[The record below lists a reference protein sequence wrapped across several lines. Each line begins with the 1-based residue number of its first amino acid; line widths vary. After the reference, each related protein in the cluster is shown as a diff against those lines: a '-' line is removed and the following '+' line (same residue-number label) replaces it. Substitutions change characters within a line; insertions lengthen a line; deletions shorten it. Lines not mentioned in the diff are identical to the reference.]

1 MSAPVRV
8 RFFTGFV
15 LCAAICMWRQ
25 SAGRAD
31 PQATASQPSATT
43 AKQVFR
49 ELTSTPA
56 PSSGQSVSTLRS
68 AVGPLQQRSSVPDV
82 PASLEELA
90 DLVPIIVQARVMS
103 VFTSPTPQALITV
116 SRPIKGGAVNNGVF
130 LVSLPGDDPNER
142 AIVRDGSGIFFLRP
156 VPRDPDPIRQM
167 TAHDA
172 LGFIGIAWLDNG
184 KIHLSRRQAVSLRD
198 KYDGKDAAVFI
209 ADLLR
214 HVSGQ

>member
-1 MSAPVRV
+1 MSASVTVRL
-8 RFFTGFV
+8 FTGFV
-15 LCAAICMWRQ
+15 LCTAICMWSQ

-31 PQATASQPSATT
+31 PQATASQPSAAT
-43 AKQVFR
+43 AKQASG
-49 ELTSTPA
+49 ELTSTRA
-56 PSSGQSVSTLRS
+56 PSSGQSVSTPRS
-68 AVGPLQQRSSVPDV
+68 AVGRLQQRSSVPDV

-103 VFTSPTPQALITV
+103 VFTSPTPQALIAV
-116 SRPIKGGAVNNGVF
+116 SRPIKGDAVNNGVF
-130 LVSLPGDDPNER
+130 LVSLPGDDADER

-156 VPRDPDPIRQM
+156 GPRDPDPIRQM

-184 KIHLSRRQAVSLRD
+184 KIHLSRKQAVSLRD

>member
-1 MSAPVRV
+1 
-8 RFFTGFV
+8 
-15 LCAAICMWRQ
+15 
-25 SAGRAD
+25 
-31 PQATASQPSATT
+31 
-43 AKQVFR
+43 
-49 ELTSTPA
+49 
-56 PSSGQSVSTLRS
+56 
-68 AVGPLQQRSSVPDV
+68 
-82 PASLEELA
+82 
-90 DLVPIIVQARVMS
+90 MS

-130 LVSLPGDDPNER
+130 LVSLPDDASER

-156 VPRDPDPIRQM
+156 LPRDPDPIRQM

-184 KIHLSRRQAVSLRD
+184 TIHLSRKHAASLRD

-214 HVSGQ
+214 HVSGH

>member
-1 MSAPVRV
+1 VRV

-15 LCAAICMWRQ
+15 LCAAICMCRQ

-68 AVGPLQQRSSVPDV
+68 AVGPLQ

-116 SRPIKGGAVNNGVF
+116 SRPIKGGAENNGVF

-156 VPRDPDPIRQM
+156 LPRDADPIRQM

-184 KIHLSRRQAVSLRD
+184 KIHLSRKHAVSLRD

>member
-68 AVGPLQQRSSVPDV
+68 AVGPLQ

-116 SRPIKGGAVNNGVF
+116 SRPIKGGAENNGVF

-156 VPRDPDPIRQM
+156 LPRDADPIRQM

>member
-1 MSAPVRV
+1 MLVCNFDVKDGNTRASIRRLDA
-8 RFFTGFV
+8 
-15 LCAAICMWRQ
+15 
-25 SAGRAD
+25 AD
-31 PQATASQPSATT
+31 PSSRQA
-43 AKQVFR
+43 
-49 ELTSTPA
+49 
-56 PSSGQSVSTLRS
+56 VSLRS
-68 AVGPLQQRSSVPDV
+68 AVGPLQQRPSVRDV
-82 PASLEELA
+82 PASLEELV

-130 LVSLPGDDPNER
+130 LVSLPDDASER

-156 VPRDPDPIRQM
+156 LPRDPDPIRQM

-184 KIHLSRRQAVSLRD
+184 TIHLSRKHAASLRD

-214 HVSGQ
+214 HVSGH

>member
-1 MSAPVRV
+1 MKQL
-8 RFFTGFV
+8 V
-15 LCAAICMWRQ
+15 LSIGILV
-25 SAGRAD
+25 AGCSVANA
-31 PQATASQPSATT
+31 Q
-43 AKQVFR
+43 
-49 ELTSTPA
+49 STP
-56 PSSGQSVSTLRS
+56 SSRQAVSTLRS
-68 AVGPLQQRSSVPDV
+68 AVGPLQ

-116 SRPIKGGAVNNGVF
+116 SRPIKGGAENNGVF
-130 LVSLPGDDPNER
+130 LVSLPGDDASER

-156 VPRDPDPIRQM
+156 LPRDPDPVRQM
-167 TAHDA
+167 NAHDA

-184 KIHLSRRQAVSLRD
+184 KIHLSPKQAVSLRD
-198 KYDGKDAAVFI
+198 KYDGKDAAMFI